1 MIIRIVKLIIDREK
15 VDEFQLFFEK
25 AKPSIGN
32 FIGCSHV
39 ELLKETKRENVYFT
53 YSHWKNE
60 DMLQNYRNSIFFQG
74 IWKNTKT
81 YLSGKPE
88 AWSLN
93 KIDL

>member
-39 ELLKETKRENVYFT
+39 VLLKETKQGNVFFT
-53 YSHWKNE
+53 YSH
-60 DMLQNYRNSIFFQG
+60 
-74 IWKNTKT
+74 WKNTKT

>member
-32 FIGCSHV
+32 FIGCNHV
-39 ELLKETKRENVYFT
+39 ELLKETKRGNVYFT

-60 DMLQNYRNSIFFQG
+60 DMLQNYRNSIFF
-74 IWKNTKT
+74 WYMEKYKT
-81 YLSGKPE
+81 YLSGKSE